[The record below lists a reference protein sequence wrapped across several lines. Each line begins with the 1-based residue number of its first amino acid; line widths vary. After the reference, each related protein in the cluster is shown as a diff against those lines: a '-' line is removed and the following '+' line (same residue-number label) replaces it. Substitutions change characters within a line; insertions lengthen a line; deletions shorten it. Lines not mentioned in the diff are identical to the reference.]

1 VGKIDKGT
9 VVFIKGRAKDSPME
23 YFTVSLGWE
32 NRGVDAQK
40 VYRVISKEESSLV
53 EMVLPQR

>member
-1 VGKIDKGT
+1 
-9 VVFIKGRAKDSPME
+9 ME